1 VNYYGVT
8 LIVGIKKWFSTKVDN
23 VQFEDVILKF
33 LNSSNADIGTI
44 NSRIIQAPELQVGI
58 VGTFD
63 VENYGDLL
71 FPLIAQMQLEKR
83 NENIKILSF
92 SPNAVSKNQPW
103 PMEVYSVEAIAN
115 TLPLLSALLIGGGQI
130 VRFDKGY
137 PIPVSST
144 INLPVDY
151 WLSPA
156 AVGALLGK
164 PVIWNAVG
172 AWTGSSVPPWYIEV
186 LKATIS
192 ASALVAVRDE
202 ASHAHLSQVNPIAEI
217 QNVPDTAFSLAR
229 LWPNKEFSEQYL
241 AWTKALEIDGPY
253 IVVQAD
259 NSITGHLDAIIKLV
273 QDLEVKTVVILP
285 ICRCHGDSSD
295 NFPSLPFANIAKSL
309 WLNPALT
316 CEVISHAS
324 LLIASSLHACI
335 TSICYGIPC
344 VRIESF
350 NAYDRKFEILDG
362 FENICRLD
370 ESHRI
375 RSLFARGKVIDP
387 KATEYADLLEA
398 YWNEVARIITEW
410 SASEAAYAMSVMLP
424 WAMNVFKYI
433 EVPEVQTPEP
443 KKEVRRWNPFS

>member
-1 VNYYGVT
+1 M
-8 LIVGIKKWFSTKVDN
+8 KK
-23 VQFEDVILKF
+23 
-33 LNSSNADIGTI
+33 LNCFNTDIETI
-44 NSRIIQAPELQVGI
+44 NKKSIPTSEIQVGI

-71 FPLIAQMQLEKR
+71 FPLIAQIQLERR
-83 NENIKILSF
+83 NENIKILPF
-92 SPNAVSKNQPW
+92 SPNAVSKSQPW
-103 PMEVYSVEAIAN
+103 PMDVHATETIAN
-115 TLPLLSALLIGGGQI
+115 ILPSLSALLIGGGQI

-137 PIPVSST
+137 PIPVSSN

-172 AWTGSSVPPWYIEV
+172 AWTGSPVPPWYIEV

-202 ASHAHLSQVNPIAEI
+202 ASHAHLNQVNPIAEI

-229 LWPNKEFSEQYL
+229 LWPNQEFSEQYL
-241 AWTKALEIDGPY
+241 AWTKELEIDGPY

-259 NSITGHLDAIIKLV
+259 NSITEHLDAIIKLI

-295 NFPSLPFANIAKSL
+295 NFPPLPFANIAKSS

-362 FENICRLD
+362 FENVCRLD
-370 ESHRI
+370 ESDRI
-375 RSLFARGKVIDP
+375 RSLFVRGKVIDP

-398 YWNEVARIITEW
+398 YWNEVARIIMEW
-410 SASEAAYAMSVMLP
+410 GTPEAAYAMSVMLP

-433 EVPEVQTPEP
+433 EMPRSQTLET
-443 KKEVRRWNPFS
+443 KKGIRSWNPFSWVI